1 MRIAA
6 YQFGVTG
13 NVCQNMNTIR
23 NAIEQAV
30 EQNVKLLVFPECALA
45 GYPPRDMGRPED
57 IDDEAVGNAFSFIK
71 EMSDR
76 TGIAVIVGSI
86 AHETGYYNRAYV
98 FRPGEEPVWYG
109 KRALYGWDE
118 ENFLPGTEDG
128 VLDIGDC
135 KIGIRICYEIRF
147 PEYFRELYKK
157 HTDMNIV
164 LFNDAADEE
173 NAERYGIIKSHLIT
187 RAVENATPFLSVNTT
202 VPYQTAPTC
211 FIDASGKVIAECV
224 AGKEEMLIVEF
235 EKKDPSF
242 GEIGRIKESD
252 RLLGIE

>member
-23 NAIEQAV
+23 NAIEQAKK
-30 EQNVKLLVFPECALA
+30 QDVKLLVFPECALT
-45 GYPPRDMGRPED
+45 GYPPRDMGRPSD
-57 IDDEAVGNAFSFIK
+57 IDDEAVGEAFSCIK

-76 TGIAVIVGSI
+76 TGIVVVVGSI

-128 VLDIGDC
+128 VFDIGEY
-135 KIGIRICYEIRF
+135 KFGIRICFEIRF

-157 HTDMNIV
+157 HTDLNIV
-164 LFNDAADEE
+164 LFNDAADAE
-173 NAERYGIIKSHLIT
+173 NADRYGIIKSHLIT

-211 FIDASGKVIAECV
+211 FIDASGRVTAESTV
-224 AGKEEMLIVEF
+224 NNEEMLMVEF
-235 EKKDPSF
+235 EKKDPDF
-242 GEIGRIKESD
+242 GEIGRIRESD